1 MVVNVKT
8 EEKAFGE
15 LFIGEVFITTSNY
28 FDDGIF
34 MKIHYFKGEDK
45 KWYNAVELRD
55 GRLFNFG
62 YDDVMVPAARAEL
75 NVTF

>member
-34 MKIHYFKGEDK
+34 MKIHTFKSETMK
-45 KWYNAVELRD
+45 RYNAVELRD
-55 GRLFNFG
+55 GTLFSFE
-62 YDDVMVPAARAEL
+62 DDEVIVPAARAEL